1 MKKLVF
7 ANGDAM
13 PALGLGTW
21 RSKPNEVFEA
31 VLEALKVGYR
41 HIDCAS
47 IYKNEKEIGDAL
59 ATAFDEGWVRREEV
73 WVTSKLWNDR
83 HLKAD
88 VLPSIEQTLSDLQ
101 LDYLDLYL
109 LHWPVAVRKGV
120 DFPSKKEDFLSYEE
134 APLTETWEGLEEVL
148 EKGLTRHIG
157 VSNFNTQ
164 KLREIRESA
173 NKQPELNQVELHPY
187 LPQNKLKA
195 YCDEHSMLLT
205 GYGPLGA
212 AYRVAAK
219 EVDFPILLE
228 DNTLKE
234 IASKHQAT
242 VAQVALAWALGR
254 NTSVVPKSVNPARIA
269 ENFEANKL
277 RLDEA
282 DIARINQLEGPY
294 RYTPGP
300 AWVSNGSPFTYAD
313 LWEEYL

>member
-1 MKKLVF
+1 MKKLLF

-21 RSKPNEVFEA
+21 RSKPNEVYEA
-31 VLEALKVGYR
+31 VLQALKVGYR

-59 ATAFDEGWVRREEV
+59 STAFAEGWVSREEV
-73 WVTSKLWNDR
+73 WVTSKLWNDC
-83 HLKAD
+83 HLKSD
-88 VLPSIEQTLSDLQ
+88 VRPAIEQTLADLQ
-101 LDYLDLYL
+101 LEYLDLYL

-120 DFPSKKEDFLSYEE
+120 DFPSKKEDFLSYAE
-134 APLTETWEGLEEVL
+134 APLTETWKGLEEVFG
-148 EKGLTRHIG
+148 KGLTRHIG

-164 KLREIRESA
+164 KLSEIREAA
-173 NKQPELNQVELHPY
+173 NNQPELSQVELHPY

-195 YCDEHSMLLT
+195 YCEAHSILLT

-228 DNTLKE
+228 DSTLKE

-242 VAQVALAWALGR
+242 VAQVALAWALER
-254 NTSVVPKSVNPARIA
+254 NTSVVPKSVNPVRIA
-269 ENFEANKL
+269 ENFEATRL
-277 RLDEA
+277 QLDEV
-282 DIARINQLEGPY
+282 DMEKINQLEGPY